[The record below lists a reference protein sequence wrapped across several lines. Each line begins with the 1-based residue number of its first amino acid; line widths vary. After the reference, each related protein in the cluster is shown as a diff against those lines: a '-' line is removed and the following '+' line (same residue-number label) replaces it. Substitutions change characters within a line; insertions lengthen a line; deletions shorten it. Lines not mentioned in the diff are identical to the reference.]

1 MPPADQ
7 SAEEPSRSSRRGWSA
22 LLLLPYLGLCFPGLY
37 ARATPTLAG
46 FPFFYWYQFA
56 WVFLTA
62 VLLAV
67 VYRRLRY

>member
-1 MPPADQ
+1 MPPVSEA
-7 SAEEPSRSSRRGWSA
+7 EPSQNSRIGWRL
-22 LLLLPYLGLCFPGLY
+22 LLLLPYLGLCFPSLY

-62 VLLAV
+62 ILLAL